1 MLHLA
6 QVGQSDRL
14 ADFACGSGGFLVHRK
29 VTDTTN
35 VGQIIGIDIS
45 LEWTRLA
52 RANVKL
58 HGAALTQVRDP
69 IRDGNALQV
78 VSSTVLAD
86 ETFDRILMNPPFGER
101 IDESLAK
108 MALRQKVVSSRSE
121 TALTALALKKLAEG
135 GRAAILVPS
144 GLLFSSSRGEKELR
158 KRIVDEH
165 ELQAV
170 VTFPSDALQPYSS
183 LQAHLLLIHKYQPIE
198 DYQTW
203 FFQVERDGYPAG
215 RGRDLTEEPKEE
227 LSDLPFIEGIW
238 SSSTTEFAR
247 ILPEQEEP
255 LIRVRRILSE
265 KGGFLGVVIE
275 ALGEAIV
282 TSVDLFPETIEKPSF
297 VLVESINPIKQQRR
311 YAEIILKT
319 GFASETHESRR
330 SLWERIYKWTPAP
343 EEEETPEEAPPET
356 LLIRGKHP
364 REAIAISAEG
374 RLVGFT
380 VPRTVIRK
388 STDAQESNYDLRFK
402 EYLTTEQ
409 EIQRLASPAVFLSEI
424 RDKQRQLTQVIDN
437 LMGRLE
443 LPPIAEQKLP
453 SPLLEEVKV
462 FGDLNPE
469 QQIVLE
475 KVLEKIEP
483 AVPDDENSY
492 QTATLFT
499 PLDLENEG
507 INEVSDNTRL
517 TLDLLEHMGVIV
529 PVAVVDPSTKKPVA
543 FYRRVTEQD
552 VCKPSDLEEQA

>member
-1 MLHLA
+1 MHVL
-6 QVGQSDRL
+6 
-14 ADFACGSGGFLVHRK
+14 
-29 VTDTTN
+29 
-35 VGQIIGIDIS
+35 
-45 LEWTRLA
+45 
-52 RANVKL
+52 
-58 HGAALTQVRDP
+58 
-69 IRDGNALQV
+69 
-78 VSSTVLAD
+78 STVELTD
-86 ETFDRILMNPPFGER
+86 ETFDRIVMNPPFGER
-101 IDESLAK
+101 IDEILVRK
-108 MALRQKVVSSRSE
+108 ALKEKAVSSRSE
-121 TALTALALKKLAEG
+121 TVLTALALKKLAEG
-135 GRAAILVPS
+135 GRATILVPS

-165 ELQAV
+165 ELEAI

-183 LQAHLLLIHKYQPIE
+183 LQAHLLLIHKHQPTE

-238 SSSTTEFAR
+238 SSLTTDFAQT
-247 ILPEQEEP
+247 LPELEEP

-265 KGGFLGVVIE
+265 KGAFLGVVIE
-275 ALGEAIV
+275 ALGEAIL
-282 TSVDLFPETIEKPSF
+282 TSVDLFPQTVEKSSF
-297 VLVESINPIKQQRR
+297 ILAESINPIKQQRL

-319 GFASETHESRR
+319 GYARETHESRR
-330 SLWERIYKWTPAP
+330 SLWESIYQWVPAP
-343 EEEETPEEAPPET
+343 EEQETPEEPPPKT

-364 REAIAISAEG
+364 REAVAISAEG

-380 VPRTVIRK
+380 VPRTAIRK
-388 STDAQESNYDLRFK
+388 PTDDQESNYDLRFK

-409 EIQRLASPAVFLSEI
+409 EIQRLASPAVLLSEI
-424 RDKQRQLTQVIDN
+424 RDKQRKLTQVIDN
-437 LMGRLE
+437 LMGRLQ

-453 SPLLEEVKV
+453 SPLLKEVKLL
-462 FGDLNPE
+462 GDLSPE
-469 QQIVLE
+469 QQAVLE

-483 AVPDDENSY
+483 AVSDDENSY

-529 PVAVVDPSTKKPVA
+529 PVTVVDPSTNKPVA